1 MKLITSLEELNN
13 AQLLPS
19 AAALG
24 TFDGVHRGHQEVILT
39 TREYARQH
47 HLQLM
52 VFTFSTHPLASLKP
66 ELEPARLLDNE
77 TKVHLMVE
85 LGVDIL
91 VNIPFTKEL
100 AARSADEFLS
110 LLVKAGV
117 RAVGIGDNFSFG
129 AGGRGNVHLL
139 KAEHTRYGLTI
150 LSRPLLK
157 VDSMVVSST
166 NIRRAIKE
174 GRVALAREML
184 GRPYEIRGKVVS
196 GDRRGRSLGFPTA
209 NLKLL
214 GTHMAIPAFG
224 VYAGSVKVGKQRY
237 DAMVN
242 VGDNPTFANQET
254 RLEVHLFDFGGNL
267 YGQEI
272 RVELWLRI
280 RGEKKFSSLEKL
292 IRQLQEDEK
301 MVKSLLA
308 SEKARI
314 AQEKAK
320 KEQK

>member
-39 TREYARQH
+39 TKEYAREH

-66 ELEPARLLDNE
+66 ELEPARLLDNDA
-77 TKVHLMVE
+77 KVRLMVE

-91 VNIPFTKEL
+91 VNIPFTKDL
-100 AARSADEFLS
+100 AALSADEFLS

-117 RAVGIGDNFSFG
+117 KAVGIGDNFSFG
-129 AGGRGNVHLL
+129 AGGKGNVHLL

-157 VDSMVVSST
+157 VDGLVVSST
-166 NIRRAIKE
+166 NIRKAIKE
-174 GRVALAREML
+174 GRVALAQEML
-184 GRPYEIRGKVVS
+184 GRPYAIRGRVVS
-196 GDRRGRSLGFPTA
+196 GDHRGRSLGFPTA

-224 VYAGSVKVGKQRY
+224 VYAGFVKVGEKRY
-237 DAMVN
+237 DAMIN

-254 RLEVHLFDFGGNL
+254 RLEVHLFDFSGDL

-272 RVELWLRI
+272 TVGLLLRI

-292 IRQLQEDEK
+292 KEQLQEDEK
-301 MVKSLLA
+301 MIKGLLA

>member
-1 MKLITSLEELNN
+1 MKLITSLEQLNN

-24 TFDGVHRGHQEVILT
+24 TFDGVHRGHQEVILNT
-39 TREYARQH
+39 KEYAREH
-47 HLQLM
+47 NLQLM

-77 TKVHLMVE
+77 TKIHLMVE
-85 LGVDIL
+85 LGVDVL
-91 VNIPFTKEL
+91 VNIPFTREL
-100 AARSADEFLS
+100 AARSADEFLTM
-110 LLVKAGV
+110 LVKAGV
-117 RAVGIGDNFSFG
+117 KAVGIGDNFSFG

-139 KAEHTRYGLTI
+139 KAEHTKYGLTI

-157 VDSMVVSST
+157 VDGFVVSST
-166 NIRRAIKE
+166 NIRKAIKE
-174 GRVALAREML
+174 GRMALAQEML
-184 GRPYEIRGKVVS
+184 GRPYEIRGTVVT

-224 VYAGSVKVGKQRY
+224 VYAGFVKVGNGCY
-237 DAMVN
+237 DAMIN

-254 RLEVHLFDFGGNL
+254 RLEVHLLDFEGDL
-267 YGQEI
+267 YGKEI
-272 RVELWLRI
+272 RVALLMRI

-292 IRQLQEDEK
+292 REQLREDEK
-301 MVKSLLA
+301 MIKGLLA
-308 SEKARI
+308 HEKARF
-314 AQEKAK
+314 APGQGK

>member
-24 TFDGVHRGHQEVILT
+24 TFDGVHKGHQEVILT
-39 TREYARQH
+39 TKEYARQH

-66 ELEPARLLDNE
+66 ELEPVRLLDNE
-77 TKVHLMVE
+77 TKIHLMVE

-100 AARSADEFLS
+100 AACSADEFLT

-117 RAVGIGDNFSFG
+117 KVVGIGDNFSFG

-139 KAEHTRYGLTI
+139 KAEHTKYGLTV

-157 VDSMVVSST
+157 VDGIVVSST
-166 NIRRAIKE
+166 NIRKAIKE
-174 GRVALAREML
+174 GRVALAQEML
-184 GRPYEIRGKVVS
+184 GRPYEIRGKVVP
-196 GDRRGRSLGFPTA
+196 GDHRGHSLGFPTA

-224 VYAGSVKVGKQRY
+224 VYAGFVKVGNERY
-237 DAMVN
+237 DAMIN
-242 VGDNPTFANQET
+242 VGDNPTFSNQET
-254 RLEVHLFDFGGNL
+254 RLEVHLFDFNGDL

-272 RVELWLRI
+272 RVQLLLRI

-292 IRQLQEDEK
+292 IEQLREDEK
-301 MVKSLLA
+301 MVKGLLA
-308 SEKARI
+308 NEKARL
-314 AQEKAK
+314 AQGRTK

>member
-1 MKLITSLEELNN
+1 MKLITSLEELNK

-24 TFDGVHRGHQEVILT
+24 TFDGVHRGHQEVILAT
-39 TREYARQH
+39 KEYARQH

-224 VYAGSVKVGKQRY
+224 VYAGSVKVGKQQY

-254 RLEVHLFDFGGNL
+254 RLEVHLFDFDGNL

>member
-39 TREYARQH
+39 TKEYAREH

-66 ELEPARLLDNE
+66 DLEPARLLDNDA
-77 TKVHLMVE
+77 KVRLMVE

-100 AARSADEFLS
+100 AALSADEFLS

-117 RAVGIGDNFSFG
+117 KAVGIGDNFSFG
-129 AGGRGNVHLL
+129 AGGKGNVHLL

-157 VDSMVVSST
+157 VDGLVVSST
-166 NIRRAIKE
+166 NIRKAIKE
-174 GRVALAREML
+174 GRVALAQEML
-184 GRPYEIRGKVVS
+184 GRPYAIRGRVVS
-196 GDRRGRSLGFPTA
+196 GDHRGHTLGFPTA

-224 VYAGSVKVGKQRY
+224 VYAGFVKVGEKRY
-237 DAMVN
+237 DAMIN

-254 RLEVHLFDFGGNL
+254 RLEVHLFDFSGDL

-272 RVELWLRI
+272 TVELLLRI

-292 IRQLQEDEK
+292 KEQLQEDEK
-301 MVKSLLA
+301 MVKGLLA

-314 AQEKAK
+314 AQKQAK

>member
-39 TREYARQH
+39 TKEYARQH

-77 TKVHLMVE
+77 AKVHLMVE

-139 KAEHTRYGLTI
+139 KAEHTRYGLTV

-196 GDRRGRSLGFPTA
+196 GDHRGRSLGFPTA

-254 RLEVHLFDFGGNL
+254 RLEVHLFNFDGNL

>member
-39 TREYARQH
+39 TKEYAREH

-77 TKVHLMVE
+77 TKIHIMVE

-100 AARSADEFLS
+100 AARSADEFLAM
-110 LLVKAGV
+110 LVKAGV
-117 RAVGIGDNFSFG
+117 KAVGIGDNFSFG
-129 AGGRGNVHLL
+129 AGGKGNVHLL
-139 KAEHTRYGLTI
+139 KAEHTKYGLTI

-157 VDSMVVSST
+157 VDGLVVSST
-166 NIRRAIKE
+166 NIRKAIRE

-224 VYAGSVKVGKQRY
+224 VYAGFVKVGNTQY
-237 DAMVN
+237 DAMIN

-254 RLEVHLFDFGGNL
+254 RLEVHLFDFSGDL

-272 RVELWLRI
+272 RVQLLLRV
-280 RGEKKFSSLEKL
+280 RGEKKFGSLEKL
-292 IRQLQEDEK
+292 IRQLQEDET
-301 MVKSLLA
+301 MVKGLLA
-308 SEKARI
+308 SEKARL

>member
-39 TREYARQH
+39 TKEYARQH

-77 TKVHLMVE
+77 AKVHLMVE

-139 KAEHTRYGLTI
+139 KAEHTRYGLTV

-196 GDRRGRSLGFPTA
+196 GDHRGRSLGFPTA

-254 RLEVHLFDFGGNL
+254 RLEVHLFNFDGNL

-280 RGEKKFSSLEKL
+280 RGEKKFSSMEKL

-301 MVKSLLA
+301 MVKSLLT

>member
-39 TREYARQH
+39 TKEYARQH

-77 TKVHLMVE
+77 AKVHLMVE

-139 KAEHTRYGLTI
+139 KAEHTRYGLTV

-174 GRVALAREML
+174 GLVALAREML

-196 GDRRGRSLGFPTA
+196 GDHRGRSLGFPTA

-254 RLEVHLFDFGGNL
+254 RLEVHLFNFDGNL

>member
-39 TREYARQH
+39 TKEYARQH

-77 TKVHLMVE
+77 AKVHLMVE

-110 LLVKAGV
+110 ILVKAGV

-139 KAEHTRYGLTI
+139 KAEHTRYGLTV

-196 GDRRGRSLGFPTA
+196 GDHRGRSLGFPTA

-254 RLEVHLFDFGGNL
+254 RLEVHLFNFDGNL

>member
-39 TREYARQH
+39 TKEYARQH

-77 TKVHLMVE
+77 AKVHLMVE

-117 RAVGIGDNFSFG
+117 KAVGIGDNFSFG

-139 KAEHTRYGLTI
+139 KAEHTRYGLTV

-196 GDRRGRSLGFPTA
+196 GDHRGRSLGFPTA

-254 RLEVHLFDFGGNL
+254 RLEVHLFNFDGNL

>member
-39 TREYARQH
+39 TKEYARQH

-77 TKVHLMVE
+77 AKVHLMVE

-139 KAEHTRYGLTI
+139 KAEHTRYGFTV

-196 GDRRGRSLGFPTA
+196 GDHRGRSLGFPTA

-254 RLEVHLFDFGGNL
+254 RLEVHLFNFDGNL

>member
-1 MKLITSLEELNN
+1 MKLITSREELNN

-39 TREYARQH
+39 TKAYAREH

-66 ELEPARLLDNE
+66 ELEPARLLDND
-77 TKVHLMVE
+77 TKVRLMVD

-100 AARSADEFLS
+100 AALSADDFLN

-129 AGGRGNVHLL
+129 AGGKGNVHLL
-139 KAEHTRYGLTI
+139 KAEHAKYGLTI

-157 VDSMVVSST
+157 VDGLVVSST
-166 NIRRAIKE
+166 NIRKAIRE
-174 GRVALAREML
+174 GRLALAQEML
-184 GRPYEIRGKVVS
+184 GRPYAIRGKVVT
-196 GDRRGRSLGFPTA
+196 GDQRGRSLGYPTA

-224 VYAGSVKVGKQRY
+224 VYAGFVKVGEKRY
-237 DAMVN
+237 DAMIN

-254 RLEVHLFDFGGNL
+254 RLEVHLFDFSGDL

-272 RVELWLRI
+272 RVELLLRI
-280 RGEKKFSSLEKL
+280 RGEKKFSSLDKL
-292 IRQLQEDEK
+292 KEQLQEDDKMIRKILAHEK
-301 MVKSLLA
+301 V
-308 SEKARI
+308 RI
-314 AQEKAK
+314 AQEQAK

>member
-39 TREYARQH
+39 TKEYARQH

-77 TKVHLMVE
+77 AKVHLMVE

-139 KAEHTRYGLTI
+139 KAEHTRYGLTV
-150 LSRPLLK
+150 LARPLLK

-196 GDRRGRSLGFPTA
+196 GDHRGRSLGFPTA

-254 RLEVHLFDFGGNL
+254 RLEVHLFNFDGNL